1 MGLRLAAPGGIAALA
16 VLLLACTGGAA
27 PPAPAVAPT
36 ARVPA
41 AVAAAPATTV
51 PASPAPTRL
60 KIGYIPSAIC
70 SGIYLALDRG
80 YFAEEG
86 LELDMETFDA
96 GERMIPSLATNQ
108 MVIGAGGL
116 SAGLFGALSRG
127 ANLKVVAG
135 LTTHEP
141 GFASTGIVIR
151 KDLYDSGAIRSFADM
166 RGRTLGLIAPSSG
179 LAIDMSRAFQ
189 EAGMSD
195 ADVNWE
201 TLSFPDQ
208 VPALANGAIDVSILT
223 EPFVARV
230 VQSGIGVR
238 WKGMDEVYP
247 YHQASVLMYAPDFP
261 REQPEAAVRFL
272 AAYLRG
278 ARDFTDAVKHGRDR
292 AGVFRVLAEYTPI
305 KDLSLYEIMVPSGI
319 DPDGALNLD
328 SMNYDQDW
336 YLARGY
342 VREKLDLAAV
352 VDLGY
357 RDAALQRVGRYV
369 PRP

>member
-1 MGLRLAAPGGIAALA
+1 MVWRLVAPGVIAALA
-16 VLLLACTGGAA
+16 VLLQACAGGSAPAA
-27 PPAPAVAPT
+27 PAAAPT
-36 ARVPA
+36 SGVPA
-41 AVAAAPATTV
+41 AAAAAPAATV
-51 PASPAPTRL
+51 AANPAPTRL

-70 SGIYLALDRG
+70 SGIYLALNRG

-86 LELDMETFDA
+86 LDLDMETFDA
-96 GERMIPSLATNQ
+96 GERMIPALATNQ

-116 SAGLFGALSRG
+116 SAGLYGALNRG
-127 ANLKVVAG
+127 AALKVVAG

-141 GFASTGIVIR
+141 GYASTAIVVR
-151 KDLYDSGAIRSFADM
+151 KDLYDSGAIRGFADM

-208 VPALANGAIDVSILT
+208 VPALANGAIDVSVLT

-238 WKGMDEVYP
+238 WKGMDEVFP

-261 REQPEAAVRFL
+261 REQPEASVRFL

-319 DPDGALNLD
+319 DPDGALNLE
-328 SMNYDQDW
+328 SMDYDQDW
-336 YLARGY
+336 YVTRGY
-342 VREKLDLAAV
+342 MREKVDLSTV
-352 VDLGY
+352 VDLSH